1 MQLANGI
8 TAAAGWMD
16 MAVDPSLEI
25 VGLSGDGWEAMDCFE
40 IVSDVTDFVHVHANV
55 IRSEG
60 AVRERILKAQR
71 QFGLNRRGSVTFSK
85 TPSGRSCTT
94 LGLLK
99 HTNRSREFHGWS
111 DRTKRSIVHNVR
123 RGIASPPRA
132 WSIEMGGLT
141 VARTPLWVVPLSSQR
156 DQEAERSNRRESLS
170 SVPVTSQ
177 WHAQEGADQ
186 AARAP

>member
-1 MQLANGI
+1 MDADSWEPFDDVQLANGI

-71 QFGLNRRGSVTFSK
+71 QFGLNPAGLRDFQQDAERKILHYFGASK
-85 TPSGRSCTT
+85 THKQVQGVPRLVRPYKT
-94 LGLLK
+94 
-99 HTNRSREFHGWS
+99 F
-111 DRTKRSIVHNVR
+111 DR
-123 RGIASPPRA
+123 P
-132 WSIEMGGLT
+132 
-141 VARTPLWVVPLSSQR
+141 
-156 DQEAERSNRRESLS
+156 
-170 SVPVTSQ
+170 
-177 WHAQEGADQ
+177 
-186 AARAP
+186 